1 MYSER
6 ASLVAGAVVWESTA
20 TGPGPS
26 RVLPDG
32 CMDVLWMGGELV
44 IAGPD
49 TRAQVVWHA
58 PGARYVGLRFAPGT
72 APGVLGVP
80 AHALRDRRVP
90 LADVWPEH
98 VVRSLAAR
106 VAEAPDPGRALE
118 ELVLRRIGGP
128 EPDADPVR
136 DALLGALGAGRPVGE
151 AAYLVG
157 LSERQVHRRCLA
169 AFGYGPKTLARV
181 LRLIR
186 ALAAA
191 RAGTPLAAVAADAG
205 YSDQP
210 HLARDVRDLAGVPIT
225 ALL

>member
-1 MYSER
+1 VYSER
-6 ASLVAGAVVWESTA
+6 ASRVAGAVVWESVV
-20 TGPGPS
+20 TGPG

-49 TRAQVVWHA
+49 TRAQVVPHV
-58 PGARYVGLRFAPGT
+58 PGARCTGLRFAPGT

-80 AHALRDRRVP
+80 AHELRDLRVP
-90 LADVWPEH
+90 LADVWPER
-98 VVRSLAAR
+98 VVRPLAAR

-128 EPDADPVR
+128 DPGADPVR
-136 DALLGALGAGRPVGE
+136 DALLRALGGGVPVAE
-151 AAYLVG
+151 AAALVG
-157 LSERQVHRRCLA
+157 LSERQVHRRCQA

-181 LRLIR
+181 LRLVR

-191 RAGTPLAAVAADAG
+191 RAGTPLATVAVEAG
-205 YSDQP
+205 YADQP
-210 HLARDVRDLAGVPIT
+210 HLARDVRALAGVPIGE
-225 ALL
+225 LL